1 MSIEKRPFLQRLR
14 ELERER
20 DKIQKWLV
28 AGEYVNKGR
37 LERRLY
43 KLKGMIERQEY
54 RLEILRKRDSERP

>member
-1 MSIEKRPFLQRLR
+1 MSIEKHPVLRRLR

-20 DKIQKWLV
+20 DKIQKLLV
-28 AGEYVNKGR
+28 EGEYVNKGR

-54 RLEILRKRDSERP
+54 RLDILRQRDSEQP

>member
-1 MSIEKRPFLQRLR
+1 MPIEKHPFLQRLR

-28 AGEYVNKGR
+28 EGEYVNKGR

-54 RLEILRKRDSERP
+54 KVDMLRKRYSERT